1 MSKILTIFG
10 QVNNCQSSV
19 TDTFFTFPTWYK
31 YLESAGYLKE
41 STASKTCE
49 LYLPGQ
55 FDWNVFTL
63 IGLGVLD
70 ILIRLAGLI
79 AVGFVIYGGILYV
92 TSRGEPD
99 KAKKAMSTILNALIG
114 LAIAV
119 VAAAFVSFL
128 AGRLSA

>member
-1 MSKILTIFG
+1 MISKLLTFFA
-10 QVNNCQSSV
+10 QNCNS
-19 TDTFFTFPTWYK
+19 TDSFFTFPTWYK
-31 YLESAGYLKE
+31 YLQSADPPYITY
-41 STASKTCE
+41 SSASKACE
-49 LYLPGQ
+49 LNIPGA

-70 ILIRLAGLI
+70 ILIRLAGLV

-99 KAKKAMSTILNALIG
+99 KAKKAMGTILNALIG

-119 VAAAFVSFL
+119 VAAAFVSFIG
-128 AGRLSA
+128 GRLSA

>member
-1 MSKILTIFG
+1 MISKLLTMFA
-10 QVNNCQSSV
+10 QNCAGG
-19 TDTFFTFPTWYK
+19 TDSFFTFPTWYK

-41 STASKTCE
+41 SSASKACE
-49 LYLPGQ
+49 LNLPGQ

-63 IGLGVLD
+63 IGLGALD
-70 ILIRLAGLI
+70 ILIRLAGLV

-128 AGRLSA
+128 GGRLSS